1 MLTENEWNT
10 INNML
15 LELYTIDELDVFTS
29 KIMKMIRMLIPYT
42 KGWFI
47 ISDDDRKIRKEQSYF
62 IGLDTDVK
70 DKYTDVFY
78 NEDYIQYLYDFVSET
93 SVYKDTS
100 ILESDV
106 REKTDFYIKFL
117 KPEDIIFGCGII
129 LIKNSRIIGM
139 FNLFRNEKSGDFN
152 EKELYVLNLLKNHIA
167 NMLHN
172 VMRLDRASITVNKS
186 LNNFAKTYGLTARE
200 SEILSLI
207 NKGLSNQEISDKVV
221 ISVSTVK
228 KHIYNIYNKTGVSS
242 RGQLISLFLE

>member
-1 MLTENEWNT
+1 
-10 INNML
+10 
-15 LELYTIDELDVFTS
+15 
-29 KIMKMIRMLIPYT
+29 MLIPYT

-47 ISDDDRKIRKEQSYF
+47 ILDDDRKIRKEQSYF
-62 IGLDTDVK
+62 IGFDTDVK

-106 REKTDFYIKFL
+106 REKTDFYIKYL
-117 KPEDIIFGCGII
+117 KPE
-129 LIKNSRIIGM
+129 
-139 FNLFRNEKSGDFN
+139 

-186 LNNFAKTYGLTARE
+186 LNNFAKTYGLTSRE

>member
-1 MLTENEWNT
+1 
-10 INNML
+10 
-15 LELYTIDELDVFTS
+15 
-29 KIMKMIRMLIPYT
+29 
-42 KGWFI
+42 
-47 ISDDDRKIRKEQSYF
+47 
-62 IGLDTDVK
+62 
-70 DKYTDVFY
+70 
-78 NEDYIQYLYDFVSET
+78 
-93 SVYKDTS
+93 
-100 ILESDV
+100 
-106 REKTDFYIKFL
+106 
-117 KPEDIIFGCGII
+117 
-129 LIKNSRIIGM
+129 M

-186 LNNFAKTYGLTARE
+186 LNNFAKTYGLTSRE

-228 KHIYNIYNKTGVSS
+228 NHIYNIYNKTGVSS

>member
-29 KIMKMIRMLIPYT
+29 KILKMIRMLIPYT

-47 ISDDDRKIRKEQSYF
+47 I
-62 IGLDTDVK
+62 L
-70 DKYTDVFY
+70 
-78 NEDYIQYLYDFVSET
+78 EDYIQYLYDFISET
-93 SVYKDTS
+93 SVYRDTS

-186 LNNFAKTYGLTARE
+186 LNNFAKTYGLTSRE

>member
-1 MLTENEWNT
+1 
-10 INNML
+10 
-15 LELYTIDELDVFTS
+15 
-29 KIMKMIRMLIPYT
+29 
-42 KGWFI
+42 
-47 ISDDDRKIRKEQSYF
+47 
-62 IGLDTDVK
+62 
-70 DKYTDVFY
+70 
-78 NEDYIQYLYDFVSET
+78 
-93 SVYKDTS
+93 
-100 ILESDV
+100 
-106 REKTDFYIKFL
+106 
-117 KPEDIIFGCGII
+117 
-129 LIKNSRIIGM
+129 M

-186 LNNFAKTYGLTARE
+186 LNNFAKTYGLTSRE

-242 RGQLISLFLE
+242 RGQLISLFLEWVELK

>member
-1 MLTENEWNT
+1 
-10 INNML
+10 
-15 LELYTIDELDVFTS
+15 
-29 KIMKMIRMLIPYT
+29 
-42 KGWFI
+42 
-47 ISDDDRKIRKEQSYF
+47 
-62 IGLDTDVK
+62 
-70 DKYTDVFY
+70 
-78 NEDYIQYLYDFVSET
+78 
-93 SVYKDTS
+93 
-100 ILESDV
+100 
-106 REKTDFYIKFL
+106 
-117 KPEDIIFGCGII
+117 
-129 LIKNSRIIGM
+129 M

-186 LNNFAKTYGLTARE
+186 LNNFAKTYDLTSRE

-228 KHIYNIYNKTGVSS
+228 KHIYKIYNKTGVSS